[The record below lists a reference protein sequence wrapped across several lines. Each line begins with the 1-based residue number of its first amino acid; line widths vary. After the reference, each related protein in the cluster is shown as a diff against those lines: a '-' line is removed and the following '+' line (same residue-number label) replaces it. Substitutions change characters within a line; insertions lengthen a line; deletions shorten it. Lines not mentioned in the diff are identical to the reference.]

1 MPGLAL
7 GTHPAKLADVLC
19 QLLLRIN
26 LLPLLLL
33 LRVVRLA
40 LGGLA
45 VSMAATMPPPSP
57 RATTSATTGAT
68 ATAPSTTAASSTTV
82 GSQTALCVASEGGR
96 QCMYA
101 CRQQQRQGKEQR
113 PM

>member
-1 MPGLAL
+1 LS
-7 GTHPAKLADVLC
+7 THPAKLADVLC
-19 QLLLRIN
+19 HLLLRIN
-26 LLPLLLL
+26 LLLLP

-40 LGGLA
+40 LEGLA

-68 ATAPSTTAASSTTV
+68 APSTTAATTV